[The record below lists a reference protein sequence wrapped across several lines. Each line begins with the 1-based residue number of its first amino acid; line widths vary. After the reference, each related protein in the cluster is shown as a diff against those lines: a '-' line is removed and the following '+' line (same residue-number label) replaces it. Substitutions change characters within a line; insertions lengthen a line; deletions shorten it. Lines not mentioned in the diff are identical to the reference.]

1 MAMHIGPAGG
11 SDEPDVMVDINT
23 TPLID
28 VMLVLLI
35 MLIITIPM
43 QTHAV
48 KLDLPQAKTPPSAVQ
63 PAVVEVDIDF
73 DGTILWNGV
82 PVPSRDALQAQ
93 LTALAAD
100 PSQPEL
106 HIRPDKLTDYKY
118 VAEVL
123 AMAQRLGVQKIGI
136 IGYEQFTG

>member
-1 MAMHIGPAGG
+1 MAINFSTGE
-11 SDEPDVMVDINT
+11 EPEVLVDINT

-48 KLDLPQAKTPPSAVQ
+48 KLNLPQASTPPAAVQ
-63 PAVVEVDIDF
+63 PQVVEIDIDF
-73 DGTILWNGV
+73 DGTILWNGNVV
-82 PVPSRDALQAQ
+82 PTRQALEAQ
-93 LTALAAD
+93 LSTLAAT
-100 PSQPEL
+100 PNQPEL

-123 AMAQRLGVQKIGI
+123 ATAQRLGVQKIGI
-136 IGYEQFTG
+136 VGYEQFAQ

>member
-1 MAMHIGPAGG
+1 MNIGPAIGG
-11 SDEPDVMVDINT
+11 EEPEVMIDINT

-28 VMLVLLI
+28 VLLVLLV

-48 KLDLPQAKTPPSAVQ
+48 KLNLPRANTPPAAVQ
-63 PAVVEVDIDF
+63 PQVITLDIDF

-82 PVPSRDALQAQ
+82 VVPGRASLDAQ
-93 LTALAAD
+93 LSAVAAEAT
-100 PSQPEL
+100 QPEL
-106 HIRPDKLTDYKY
+106 HVRPDRLTDYKY

-123 AMAQRLGVQKIGI
+123 AAAQRLGVQKIGI
-136 IGYEQFTG
+136 VGYEQFAN